1 MSLTAVVQQTLSSSV
16 AAVPANPPINHV
28 LIVDCS
34 GSMSGDLRSIREQ
47 IKDRIPTLLSLDDTF
62 TVLWFSGS
70 GESGVVFEGELIAN
84 IKDVARIGKL
94 LDRWIVPVGL
104 TGFVD
109 PLKKLSEVMDRLP
122 KNNPTAVVFMTD
134 GYDNQNSSDKIFK
147 ALASVASKVAS
158 FTFVEYGYYANR
170 PLLTAMAEKTGSPL
184 LFAEGFHTYAPLLE
198 RTLTKGAPPSKIT
211 VTLEKPAPDG
221 FVVCVLDGDVISFTV
236 NEGDKVTVPEGV
248 TDLFYLSSGKGT
260 NGTAVDIS
268 GVYALISA
276 YSARMKSDQTLALLK
291 ETGDVS
297 LIKDFA
303 GCFGKQRYSAFT
315 SRAAAAAVNPSE
327 RLKDGYDPNAIP
339 PEDAFTVLDLL
350 KMLSEDES
358 ATLLL
363 DHPEFSYQRISRGRV
378 SSDTVL
384 SPESLKKME
393 EITAKMAATK
403 DKKTLQALSNDLNA
417 LTTGPAPLT
426 FKPTPNPDGVPLTS
440 LVYHETRPNVSILTR
455 RAGTVDISG
464 RLPHNLMDKLPGL
477 FPTFVYRNYAII
489 KDGLVNVATLP
500 VRLSKST
507 LDQIVIQGGSGILKS
522 IPILLEDNRV
532 EAVLSLEGLPILNR
546 VSVRSVTAKDL
557 FRKEY
562 DLFVAQSK
570 VKLYNSLLKNVTG
583 TSKKDAGFSSYGPEA
598 AAWLAEQGFTE
609 HSGFSPKTVQA
620 ESTDTYMAKEVS
632 VKLAGY
638 SSIPSFNDVQKRIA
652 SGKPPTASGA
662 VMAATFEAE
671 KARGISEDRIANQRD
686 LAVSTV
692 RNLQREISALKFA
705 ISVGQAWP
713 QEFASLD
720 ENTYEFTTKDGVTV
734 KGSLEMVEVP
744 VKI

>member
-1 MSLTAVVQQTLSSSV
+1 M
-16 AAVPANPPINHV
+16 I
-28 LIVDCS
+28 
-34 GSMSGDLRSIREQ
+34 
-47 IKDRIPTLLSLDDTF
+47 
-62 TVLWFSGS
+62 WFSGT
-70 GESGVVFEGELIAN
+70 GESGVVFEGENIAN
-84 IKDVARIGKL
+84 IKDIVRIGKL
-94 LDRWIVPVGL
+94 LDRWVVPVGL

-109 PLKKLSEVMDRLP
+109 PLKKLSEVMGRLP

-147 ALASVASKVAS
+147 ALDSVSNVAS

-198 RTLTKGAPPSKIT
+198 RTLTKGAVPSSKKIT
-211 VTLEKPAPDG
+211 VTLERPAQDG
-221 FVVCVLDGDVISFTV
+221 FVVCILDGDVISFTV
-236 NEGDKVTVPEGV
+236 TDGNKVTVPEGV
-248 TDLFYLSSGKGT
+248 TDLFYLSSGAGT
-260 NGTAVDIS
+260 KKSDIS
-268 GVYALISA
+268 GVYALICA
-276 YSARMKSDQTLALLK
+276 YSARMKSEQTLALLK

-297 LIKDFA
+297 LIKEFA

-384 SPESLKKME
+384 SPEALKKME

-403 DKKTLQALSNDLNA
+403 DKQTLHALSKEMNA
-417 LTTGPAPLT
+417 LTTGPAALT

-440 LVYHETRPNVSILTR
+440 LVYHESRPNVSVLTR

-464 RLPHNLMDKLPGL
+464 RIPHNLMDKLPGL

-500 VRLSKST
+500 VRMSKNT

-522 IPILLEDNRV
+522 PPILLDDNRV

-546 VSVRSVTAKDL
+546 ISVRSVTAKDL

-620 ESTDTYMAKEVS
+620 ESTDTYMAKEVT